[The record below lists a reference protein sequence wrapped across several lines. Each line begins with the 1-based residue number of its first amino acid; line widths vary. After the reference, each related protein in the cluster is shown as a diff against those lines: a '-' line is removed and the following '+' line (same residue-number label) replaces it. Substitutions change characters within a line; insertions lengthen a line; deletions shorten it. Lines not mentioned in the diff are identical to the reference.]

1 LLISLPI
8 FSLDSSF
15 LSAREVTREHAKTF
29 YFASHVLPL
38 EVRRDSYAVYAC
50 CRTID
55 DVVDRAAAKG
65 EMVHPEV
72 AGEVLERAFGSG
84 GEKMGEEWMPAFR
97 DTVRRKKLKKRWFE
111 DLTIGVAGDVGQ
123 VELQNWEELD
133 LYCYRVAGT
142 VGLMM
147 MRVFGLEDVAEE
159 PRAIDL
165 GRGMQLTNILRDI
178 AEDGRAGRIYL
189 PADERKNFGVR
200 RDDLLTGKPSGRWRE
215 FMEFQVKRARKQYAL
230 AESGIRQLPSGGP
243 QLATWLM
250 RELYAG
256 ILDPIEDSGFD
267 VFSRRHSLSLGRKL
281 WRGLGIWWKV
291 RAGRA

>member
-97 DTVRRKKLKKRWFE
+97 DTVRRKKLQKRWFE

-159 PRAIDL
+159 PRAVDL

-178 AEDGRAGRIYL
+178 AEDARAGRIYL

-200 RDDLLTGKPSGRWRE
+200 RDDLLAGKPSGRWRE